1 MKTISNHHGFTLIE
15 LMIVI
20 AIIGILAAFA
30 LPAYGDYTKRAHV
43 AEGLTLAQAAKA
55 AVVETYTVT
64 GVPPTMNK
72 PAGLASP
79 HRLTGQAVKSVLITG
94 QNSIPLITITYNKKV
109 KDNVKLALAM
119 DTTPNMGSYRWVCG
133 FASDEGMNTQNSA
146 QANTTINPQ
155 WLPSNCRGA

>member
-30 LPAYGDYTKRAHV
+30 LPAYKNYTARTYV
-43 AEGLTLAQAAKA
+43 AEGLNLSSGAKA
-55 AVVETYTVT
+55 QIIDYYANAKKIPQNNAE
-64 GVPPTMNK
+64 
-72 PAGLASP
+72 AGLPEAD
-79 HRLTGQAVKSVLITG
+79 RITGQAVKSVLITG
-94 QNSIPLITITYNKKV
+94 QNSIPLITITYNEKV
-109 KDNVKLALAM
+109 KDDVKLALAM

-146 QANTTINPQ
+146 QANTTVTPQ
-155 WLPSNCRGA
+155 WLPSNCREA